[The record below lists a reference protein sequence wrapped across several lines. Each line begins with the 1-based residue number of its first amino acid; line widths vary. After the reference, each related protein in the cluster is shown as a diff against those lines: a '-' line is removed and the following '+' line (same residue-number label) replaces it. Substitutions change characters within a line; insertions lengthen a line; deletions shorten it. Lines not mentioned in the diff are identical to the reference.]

1 MFGLGVLAD
10 QHWFVSRSAST
21 TYLRWLCHSLSPDKE
36 DYFVHLFAMAL
47 LPTTVWVLS
56 LSIPHG
62 MHLVVPT
69 HPCFFWAVCHPNR
82 TFPQKSLSRNPRIGF
97 PLSPSP
103 DHTLLP
109 LTHDPPPPVLVGYRL
124 MKYGHC
130 ACLTFACVQ
139 KLPATHALA
148 VVWRLVCIS
157 CRLSL
162 TYNGVSYLLIVDAH
176 FCESISKSPWGRKP
190 NKNQGSEAHQEN

>member
-109 LTHDPPPPVLVGYRL
+109 LTHDPPPPVLAGYKL
-124 MKYGHC
+124 GKFGPY
-130 ACLTFACVQ
+130 ACSTSACVQ
-139 KLPATHALA
+139 NLLIAFA
-148 VVWRLVCIS
+148 VV
-157 CRLSL
+157 
-162 TYNGVSYLLIVDAH
+162 
-176 FCESISKSPWGRKP
+176 
-190 NKNQGSEAHQEN
+190 